1 MPWYNTQISILLALN
16 IGPHLKNIFYSNL
29 DFFNNTRNNA
39 TSSLVPPY
47 AVFTWGT
54 KTLLYCKVKQSL
66 KHMQTQP
73 SFHFITFL
81 LLFSNELQFF
91 QKKSSKV
98 LHFLWNIRSKTLHYL
113 VVATGIFN
121 VLSNSVSCSLA
132 HYDIIAFQCLLP
144 LNNPVSILF
153 PGLRYAD
160 CKCTIV
166 PFTISVKQLTN
177 DYVKK
182 KKKKTLYLHISL
194 LGKYTFSYCNWAGEV
209 NLSPKTRS
217 GRDRIAK
224 RSPMGRRGGV
234 NTPP

>member
-1 MPWYNTQISILLALN
+1 
-16 IGPHLKNIFYSNL
+16 
-29 DFFNNTRNNA
+29 
-39 TSSLVPPY
+39 
-47 AVFTWGT
+47 
-54 KTLLYCKVKQSL
+54 
-66 KHMQTQP
+66 MQTQP

-182 KKKKTLYLHISL
+182 KKKKRLCIC
-194 LGKYTFSYCNWAGEV
+194 TFPCS
-209 NLSPKTRS
+209 
-217 GRDRIAK
+217 
-224 RSPMGRRGGV
+224 V
-234 NTPP
+234 NTPSLTAIELERLISHQKQDLDEIE